1 MLIFSKALP
10 KHNVKHYL
18 NEFDNILSDLNR
30 NMTCINMFQS
40 YIFYINLLE
49 RNRFNNDLNYYCEK
63 EYYEYH
69 NLLKLP
75 VR

>member
-1 MLIFSKALP
+1 MLIFSKTLP
-10 KHNVKHYL
+10 KYNVKHYL

-40 YIFYINLLE
+40 YIFYINLLK

-63 EYYEYH
+63 E
-69 NLLKLP
+69 
-75 VR
+75 

>member
-40 YIFYINLLE
+40 YIFYINLLK
-49 RNRFNNDLNYYCEK
+49 RNRFNNDLNYNCEK
-63 EYYEYH
+63 E
-69 NLLKLP
+69 
-75 VR
+75 